1 MKAKRQILSLLLAL
15 VMVWQ
20 GFSFA
25 NAEGSSNRAALLE
38 SENTNETPPSIGEST
53 EETTLS
59 TSESTNEAELLTSSS
74 TELEASDESDSTVPM
89 AAALSTSL
97 ESTGNQIEDALT
109 DIKLLINGDEHKP
122 VQDSSTLAS
131 YLKTVKF
138 EATILADKIRN
149 VQAGD
154 YISIKL
160 PQELKSQDT
169 NFVIKGEDKITKET
183 KTMAHG
189 KYIEATKE
197 IRITFTKDAEHY
209 NGENGTFYFNTSVDT
224 SVVESSETKPFL
236 EITVNGKTKYTKTNI
251 HYDIQEMDSE
261 VSFYKDSAKNIVSFK
276 DLKGNTHNLI
286 LYIVSLDMR
295 HIEKQEGVEKYK
307 DVVLTDSLQSNKLT
321 YFDIKDYENDLSE
334 EQKKIYKPQFL
345 KGIWR
350 SGTEEGNTW
359 KNAENDEEK
368 RGKHWR
374 LRSKG
379 NNNLDNP
386 EKGEFDFNYTDDSR
400 RSFTYSLGDLEPD
413 DGYYI
418 TYYAEI
424 NGGFADKDEFKNQA
438 KLSGTGVSRDGNEN
452 KYIIS
457 DAGGSLNGSQFF
469 NIKIQKTDENGNPLQ
484 GAKFKIVNPV
494 NKYTETITSGENG
507 IAELK
512 NVSKADYE
520 VKETEAPEGY
530 EEDSKTHTIH
540 KTDFDNASNSTITLT
555 IKNKKTEVK
564 KKSTSFSV
572 EKRWVLDPALAT
584 NKPEKVKVFVLKNGD
599 KDENLSVELSAANGW
614 KASFSNLPKEDA
626 NGHEI
631 VYTVSEENMAGFNAA
646 ISGTDENG
654 FTISNYNG
662 GRVVIPVTK
671 IWKGNG
677 THPDHL
683 NVQLFADGEKVDAYT
698 LNEANAWQHSFDMPK
713 FNANGKEIRYTVTE
727 DNVSGYTATTQNN
740 PATGYV
746 NVFVNT
752 KNDVPPTS
760 PNGGGNGGGG
770 NGGGGNPPKP
780 SPNTPGTPTEPTP
793 GNVLGKNRDPESNP
807 ETVATVLGV
816 DKTVP
821 SVLGAGRGFVKTE
834 DSSRM
839 PIYLL
844 FFALTAC
851 GLTATV
857 LYERKR
863 AKR

>member
-25 NAEGSSNRAALLE
+25 NAAGSSNGTALLA
-38 SENTNETPPSIGEST
+38 STNMDETALSTDEST
-53 EETTLS
+53 DGTALL
-59 TSESTNEAELLTSSS
+59 TSESANEAELLTSSS
-74 TELEASDESDSTVPM
+74 TELEASDESDSIVPM

-97 ESTGNQIEDALT
+97 ESTGKQIEDAIY
-109 DIKLLINGDEHKP
+109 DPEFLINNGTP
-122 VQDSSTLAS
+122 LQDGGTLAS
-131 YLKTVKF
+131 YQNLQFK
-138 EATILADKIRN
+138 AKIKVRGLN
-149 VQAGD
+149 IKEND
-154 YISIKL
+154 YISIQL
-160 PQELKSQDT
+160 PKELKSTDT
-169 NFVIKGEDKITKET
+169 SFNISGTGGKTLAKGSYNET
-183 KTMAHG
+183 
-189 KYIEATKE
+189 TKE
-197 IRITFTKDAEHY
+197 ILITFTKDAENY
-209 NGENGTFYFNTSVDT
+209 SGTDGEVYFNTRIDQEKVASTTSAPFKMEINGQTVINYNIEYQIVTKENPKSFYKDRDYKLYPLVDQDGNTHYLIHYTMTLDMRNIKKDSGAT
-224 SVVESSETKPFL
+224 SYENIVFTDTLQSDALTYFDVKNHFTKLNLNQADIDKYAPVLRKGIWRSGADEHGVWVNAPDDSDANRGNSWSLRNRQNPDDYAPAVADSPKYSADGRSFSYSLGTLAPDDGYELSYYVEINEAFKNGDKFNNSAELTGKGIVPAEKLRDFVVSEAGGFL
-236 EITVNGKTKYTKTNI
+236 NGQNFNIQIKKVGDDGKALQGAKFTLVNPKTKYTKT
-251 HYDIQEMDSE
+251 
-261 VSFYKDSAKNIVSFK
+261 IV
-276 DLKGNTHNLI
+276 
-286 LYIVSLDMR
+286 
-295 HIEKQEGVEKYK
+295 
-307 DVVLTDSLQSNKLT
+307 
-321 YFDIKDYENDLSE
+321 
-334 EQKKIYKPQFL
+334 
-345 KGIWR
+345 
-350 SGTEEGNTW
+350 
-359 KNAENDEEK
+359 
-368 RGKHWR
+368 
-374 LRSKG
+374 
-379 NNNLDNP
+379 
-386 EKGEFDFNYTDDSR
+386 
-400 RSFTYSLGDLEPD
+400 
-413 DGYYI
+413 
-418 TYYAEI
+418 
-424 NGGFADKDEFKNQA
+424 
-438 KLSGTGVSRDGNEN
+438 
-452 KYIIS
+452 
-457 DAGGSLNGSQFF
+457 
-469 NIKIQKTDENGNPLQ
+469 TDENGI
-484 GAKFKIVNPV
+484 AKL
-494 NKYTETITSGENG
+494 ENV
-507 IAELK
+507 L
-512 NVSKADYE
+512 KADYVLTE
-520 VKETEAPEGY
+520 VEAPKGY
-530 EEDSKTHTIH
+530 EKDSTPRTISKKDFEDSIA
-540 KTDFDNASNSTITLT
+540 NGSTVEVEVL
-555 IKNKKTEVK
+555 NKKKEVK

-572 EKRWVLDPALAT
+572 EKIWVLDPALAT

>member
-25 NAEGSSNRAALLE
+25 NAESSSGTAPLA
-38 SENTNETPPSIGEST
+38 SEITNETAPSIGENT
-53 EETTLS
+53 EETALS
-59 TSESTNEAELLTSSS
+59 PSESTSEAELLTSNS
-74 TELEASDESDSTVPM
+74 TELEASDESGSIVPM
-89 AAALSTSL
+89 EAALSTSL

-109 DIKLLINGDEHKP
+109 DIKLFINGDEHKP
-122 VQDSSTLAS
+122 VQDGSTLAS

-149 VQAGD
+149 VKEGD
-154 YISIKL
+154 YISIEL
-160 PQELKSQDT
+160 PKELKSQDT
-169 NFVIKGEDKITKET
+169 NFVIEGKDKITQET
-183 KTMAHG
+183 KIMAHG
-189 KYIEATKE
+189 KYIEAKKE
-197 IRITFTKDAEHY
+197 IRITFTKDAKNY

-224 SVVESSETKPFL
+224 SVVESSETKQFL
-236 EITVNGKTKYTKTNI
+236 EIKVNGKTKYTKANI
-251 HYDIQEMDSE
+251 HYDIQKMDSE
-261 VSFYKDSAKNIVSFK
+261 VSFYKDSAKNIVSIK
-276 DLKGNTHNLI
+276 DQDGNTHNLI

-307 DVVLTDSLQSNKLT
+307 NVVLTDSLQSNKLT
-321 YFDIKDYENDLSE
+321 YFDIRDYNLSE

-359 KNAENDEEK
+359 KNADNDEEK
-368 RGKHWR
+368 RGEHWR

-438 KLSGTGVSRDGNEN
+438 KINGTGVSRDGNEN

-457 DAGGSLNGSQFF
+457 DAGGSLNGSHFF
-469 NIKIQKTDENGNPLQ
+469 NIKIKKTDEKGNPLQ
-484 GAKFKIVNPV
+484 GAKFKIVNPI
-494 NKYTETITSGENG
+494 NQYTEILTSGEDG

-512 NVSKADYE
+512 NVSKAKYE
-520 VKETEAPEGY
+520 VQETEAPDGY
-530 EEDSKTHTIH
+530 EKDPKTYEIL
-540 KTDFDNASNSTITLT
+540 KTDFDTASDSTITLT
-555 IKNKKTEVK
+555 IKNKKKEVK

-572 EKRWVLDPALAT
+572 EKKWVVGENLAT
-584 NKPEKVKVFVLKNGD
+584 NKPDKVTVSVLKNGV
-599 KDENLSVELSAANGW
+599 KDDNLTVVLSQENGW

-626 NGHEI
+626 NGREI
-631 VYTVSEENMAGFNAA
+631 VYTVSEEELAGFNVA
-646 ISGTDENG
+646 ISGSDENK
-654 FTISNYNG
+654 FTITNYNG
-662 GRVVIPVTK
+662 GNVVIPVTK
-671 IWKGNG
+671 KWKGSG
-677 THPDHL
+677 AHPDHL
-683 NVQLFADGEKVDAYT
+683 NVQLWADKEKVATYT
-698 LNEANAWQHSFDMPK
+698 LNEANAWQHSFDNMPK
-713 FNANGKEIRYTVTE
+713 FNNGKEIRYTVTE
-727 DNVSGYTATTQNN
+727 DSVSGYTATTQND

-793 GNVLGKNRDPESNP
+793 GNVLGKNRNPESTP
-807 ETVATVLGV
+807 ETAASVLGV
-816 DKTVP
+816 DSTVP

-834 DSSRM
+834 DTSRM

-844 FFALTAC
+844 FFALSAC